1 MKVRGTVVCT
11 FTRYKHLLLSPA
23 RSCAPADRIIL
34 SPVCSA
40 AGFVVHGRR
49 ARGPLA
55 AHTTDEAALFVGCC
69 AHPSLISRASEAKTR
84 TYFAACRLRVVCVV
98 LFLVARE
105 FTSARWA
112 AIVNLHLG
120 APRDLLHGERKD
132 ELEIEETGLSAF
144 PQKLGFSGK
153 KVLCDEWLS
162 YFCLIDLT

>member
-23 RSCAPADRIIL
+23 PSCAPLQTELFYLPSAQLLVLWFTAAARAVL
-34 SPVCSA
+34 SPHTHS
-40 AGFVVHGRR
+40 RR
-49 ARGPLA
+49 GG
-55 AHTTDEAALFVGCC
+55 ALRWMLR
-69 AHPSLISRASEAKTR
+69 ASLFDLSEAKTR
-84 TYFAACRLRVVCVV
+84 TYFAVCRLRVCVV
-98 LFLVARE
+98 LFLVPRE

-112 AIVNLHLG
+112 AIVNPYLG
-120 APRDLLHGERKD
+120 APKDLLDGEHKD
-132 ELEIEETGLSAF
+132 ELETEETGLSAF